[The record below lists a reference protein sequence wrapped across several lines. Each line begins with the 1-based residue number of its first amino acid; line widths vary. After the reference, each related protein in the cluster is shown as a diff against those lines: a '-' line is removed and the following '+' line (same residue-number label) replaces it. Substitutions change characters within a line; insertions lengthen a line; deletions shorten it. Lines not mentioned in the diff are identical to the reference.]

1 MTRSRA
7 IALRKH
13 CYGRKLVGEPE
24 LNSGPFVKR
33 TRLWPILL
41 LLSTACSEAP
51 QFEASMNFDLPNVR
65 PFLLELNSDLQL
77 DLEVEEIVSFVR
89 SVPMEEERD
98 TRIKVTFGGI
108 SHTLT
113 LNVYMDD
120 NESPDLYFFA
130 ENEGLAV
137 AIRRQM
143 VSFAESRGL

>member
-1 MTRSRA
+1 M
-7 IALRKH
+7 RKH
-13 CYGRKLVGEPE
+13 YSRRKLVGESE
-24 LNSGPFVKR
+24 QNSGAFVKR
-33 TRLWPILL
+33 THLWPVLL
-41 LLSTACSEAP
+41 IMLSACSEDP

-65 PFLLELNSDLQL
+65 PFLLELNSDLEL

-98 TRIKVTFGGI
+98 TRIKVTYGGV

-130 ENEGLAV
+130 DSEGLAQ

-143 VSFAESRGL
+143 VSFAETRGL